1 MLYIRLCCGQQ
12 TNSSEPDRDVSFPQ
26 LPTVWVGSESVNSSA
41 LLLPNTLYALYQGLG
56 LHFILLQE
64 RFYLFY
70 FVKFLLS
77 LQEQNQSQLIKK
89 KKKKTIRNLPSWPG
103 HAGWVYLQLLQVATH
118 SSCPLVGKQCSPVAK
133 WHLCSNLNCIMY
145 LLLPWADY
153 LASLWA

>member
-89 KKKKTIRNLPSWPG
+89 KKKKK
-103 HAGWVYLQLLQVATH
+103 
-118 SSCPLVGKQCSPVAK
+118 PLEISLADQEMLVEYIFNFSK
-133 WHLCSNLNCIMY
+133 WLHIHRVPL
-145 LLLPWADY
+145 
-153 LASLWA
+153 